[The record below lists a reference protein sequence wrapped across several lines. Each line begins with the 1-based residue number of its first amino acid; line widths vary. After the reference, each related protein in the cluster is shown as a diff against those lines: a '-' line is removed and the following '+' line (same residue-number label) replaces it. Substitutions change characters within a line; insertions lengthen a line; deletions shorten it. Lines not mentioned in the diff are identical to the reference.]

1 MDRCSYDKMHGMC
14 TVPSPAL
21 LCKHQKKAVAFM
33 CACALQVYTYNLRPI
48 GHLVRV
54 DDTSANGSGT
64 GGSSNFKAAQ
74 QPQQQC
80 AVRGSGASCDSCTS
94 NAAVT
99 GYELQLVMEYCPMV
113 S

>member
-1 MDRCSYDKMHGMC
+1 MHG
-14 TVPSPAL
+14 PGL
-21 LCKHQKKAVAFM
+21 LFSWQVFDSVLDC
-33 CACALQVYTYNLRPI
+33 CLQVYTYNLRPI

-54 DDTSANGSGT
+54 DDASAGGSGT
-64 GGSSNFKAAQ
+64 GGSSSFKAAQ
-74 QPQQQC
+74 QQQQQQQC

-99 GYELQLVMEYCPMV
+99 GYELQLVMEYCPVV